1 MGWDSFGLPAENAA
15 LDRGINPK
23 DWTRSNIAEMK
34 EQLVGMGFEFDWELE
49 LSTSSPEYFKHTQH
63 IFKKMHQMG
72 LAYRE

>member
-34 EQLVGMGFEFDWELE
+34 EQLIGMGFEFDWELE
-49 LSTSSPEYFKHTQH
+49 L
-63 IFKKMHQMG
+63 
-72 LAYRE
+72 